1 MKQTLRIAPLLLFLS
16 ILLTGCRPFAAPV
29 QELRFPPVWLA
40 GKDLAAYLQAATLHA
55 TRLVNQVDGDEATY
69 LAQLAAWGIHD
80 TEYTW
85 LRHIDVDDDGQPEIL
100 MTYPLVYR
108 PVSSADA
115 VSPCYL
121 SDCRRLLIVFEE
133 MFGRYWP
140 TVYLGR
146 LETGDYPFKN
156 RPTLFAVD
164 DINADGRTEVVL
176 RQDWQGAHTAGVT
189 LTVLRWNGGVWKEI
203 GWMTQSYSDVRLIDI
218 EGDGPREFVFYG
230 GTVGS
235 AGAGL
240 QRKYTDIYKWNG
252 VDYNTLA
259 AHIPAALASETP
271 YWKIVDGNI
280 ALFQRRYAAAERLF
294 SDALA
299 MLTNDAG
306 DADIT
311 AAATGVFDQNLLALA
326 RFQSMYV
333 ALLRHPY
340 DSTIAAAHYAASQA
354 EGGRS
359 AAWIAVFWPIWEQTG
374 DLDAACAA
382 VREAASGMME
392 GYNYATN
399 PLYFRDM
406 VCDPHYPWPPE

>member
-1 MKQTLRIAPLLLFLS
+1 MS
-16 ILLTGCRPFAAPV
+16 S
-29 QELRFPPVWLA
+29 
-40 GKDLAAYLQAATLHA
+40 
-55 TRLVNQVDGDEATY
+55 
-69 LAQLAAWGIHD
+69 
-80 TEYTW
+80 
-85 LRHIDVDDDGQPEIL
+85 
-100 MTYPLVYR
+100 PLVYR
-108 PVSSADA
+108 PLSSADA

-133 MFGRYWP
+133 MLGRYWP
-140 TVYLGR
+140 TVHLGR

-189 LTVLRWNGGVWKEI
+189 LTVLRWNSGVWKEI
-203 GWMTQSYSDVRLIDI
+203 GWMKQSYSDVRLIDI

-240 QRKYTDIYKWNG
+240 QRQYTDIYKWNG

-306 DADIT
+306 DADIVST
-311 AAATGVFDQNLLALA
+311 ATGVFDQNLLALA
-326 RFQSMYV
+326 RFQAMYV
-333 ALLRHPY
+333 ALLLNPY
-340 DSTIAAAHYAASQA
+340 DSTNAAVHYAASQA

-359 AAWIAVFWPIWEQTG
+359 AAWTAAFWSIWEQTG

-382 VREAASGMME
+382 ARERAGGLMME

-406 VCDPHYPWPPE
+406 LCDPHYTWPPE